1 METKV
6 LQTDWLVASEVEL
19 IYKSKVKA
27 SQRPQISSSDKAYQ
41 IALKAWDNNKI
52 ELLEQ
57 FKVLILS
64 NSNKVL
70 GVLEVSSGGITATV
84 VDIRIIFSALLKAH
98 ATAFILLH
106 NHPSGNLT
114 PSEADKQIT
123 RKIKEASKIL
133 DISLLDHLIITSE
146 GYYSFADQ
154 GAL

>member
-70 GVLEVSSGGITATV
+70 GVLEISSGGITGTV
-84 VDIRIIFSALLKAH
+84 VDLRIIFSALLKAH